1 MFTNKMLVMAAGG
14 LVGLMLTSSTQ
25 AASVTVGGA
34 WTVDDSEVIT
44 SLGSYSGSFDATGH
58 NYSDLFA
65 FGSNWGAI
73 YDGNTNSRRLSFLSS
88 PSAAAP
94 GSSLLAGFS
103 APITNGVGY
112 DVLFFESGDSPTKD
126 QPLLPPE
133 NHLDPVLNFEIE
145 LLSASL
151 SGTAGTWV
159 DMTVLDFLFGTSVG
173 DAGGTNYG
181 VYVYGLDLSDLGVAL
196 GGTLSNVYIGNTQ
209 GSTDRDPD
217 IVLGVGTGSL
227 VPEPAS
233 LALLGLGG
241 FALIR
246 RR

>member
-1 MFTNKMLVMAAGG
+1 MKTSKFLVLAASS
-14 LVGLMLTSSTQ
+14 LVGLISLNTSQ
-25 AASVTVGGA
+25 AASVTVGGT

-44 SLGSYSGSFDATGH
+44 SLSGYSGGFTSHGH
-58 NYSDLFA
+58 NYSDLYA
-65 FGSNWGAI
+65 FGSNWGAL
-73 YDGNTNSRRLSFLSS
+73 YDGNTSSRRLTFETG
-88 PSAAAP
+88 ATAIGP

-126 QPLLPPE
+126 QPSLPPQD
-133 NHLDPVLNFEIE
+133 HLDPILNLEIE

-151 SGTAGTWV
+151 TGAASTWV
-159 DMTVLDFLFGTSVG
+159 DMTVVDFLFGNTVG

-181 VYVYGLDLSDLGVAL
+181 VYVYALDLSDLGVPL
-196 GGTLSNVYIGNTQ
+196 GGTLSNLYIGNTL
-209 GSTDRDPD
+209 GSTDGDPD
-217 IVLGVGTGSL
+217 IVLGVGTGS

-233 LALLGLGG
+233 LALMGLG
-241 FALIR
+241 ALAVLR

>member
-1 MFTNKMLVMAAGG
+1 MLNSKILVLAAGS

-44 SLGSYSGSFDATGH
+44 SIGSYSGGFTSHGH
-58 NYSDLFA
+58 SYSDLFA
-65 FGSNWGAI
+65 FGSNWGAL
-73 YDGNTNSRRLSFLSS
+73 YDGNTSSRRLTFETG
-88 PSAAAP
+88 ATATGP
-94 GSSLLAGFS
+94 GSSLYAGFS
-103 APITNGVGY
+103 APITNGIGY

-126 QPLLPPE
+126 QPLLPPQD
-133 NHLDPVLNFEIE
+133 HLDPILNLEIE

-151 SGTAGTWV
+151 SGAASTWV
-159 DMTVLDFLFGTSVG
+159 DMTVVDFLIGTSVG

-181 VYVYGLDLSDLGVAL
+181 VYVYALDLSDLGIPL
-196 GGTLSNVYIGNTQ
+196 GGTLSNLYIGNTL
-209 GSTDRDPD
+209 GSTDGDPD
-217 IVLGVGTGSL
+217 IVLGVGTGS

-233 LALLGLGG
+233 LALIGLGG
-241 FALIR
+241 LALIR